1 MGKWWAKKYTRSII
15 SRTTP
20 LVIWYFSNQCNLHMF
35 LVKISNVEGGPFQ
48 LSNAI
53 EKCFE
58 TKQKFI
64 ILNKNKKKFMLKI
77 SKRMA
82 FDSRL

>member
-1 MGKWWAKKYTRSII
+1 
-15 SRTTP
+15 
-20 LVIWYFSNQCNLHMF
+20 MF

-64 ILNKNKKKFMLKI
+64 IPNKKKYMLKI
-77 SKRMA
+77 QIENRHLTANYNLSKLSWVFSNYFCMLLNPNY
-82 FDSRL
+82 FFLFEI

>member
-1 MGKWWAKKYTRSII
+1 
-15 SRTTP
+15 
-20 LVIWYFSNQCNLHMF
+20 MF

-64 ILNKNKKKFMLKI
+64 IPNKKKIYASNSNRK
-77 SKRMA
+77 
-82 FDSRL
+82 

>member
-1 MGKWWAKKYTRSII
+1 
-15 SRTTP
+15 
-20 LVIWYFSNQCNLHMF
+20 MF

-77 SKRMA
+77 FKKMA
-82 FDSRL
+82 FESRL

>member
-1 MGKWWAKKYTRSII
+1 
-15 SRTTP
+15 
-20 LVIWYFSNQCNLHMF
+20 MF

-64 ILNKNKKKFMLKI
+64 IPNKKKYMLKI
-77 SKRMA
+77 KKKKIGLQLRDSKNDFIFNFNLDDKMKN
-82 FDSRL
+82 L

>member
-1 MGKWWAKKYTRSII
+1 
-15 SRTTP
+15 
-20 LVIWYFSNQCNLHMF
+20 MF

-64 ILNKNKKKFMLKI
+64 ILNKNKKKFMLK
-77 SKRMA
+77 SKKEWLLTA
-82 FDSRL
+82 DYNFSKFSWVFSSFY